1 MSRYNA
7 PIETIF
13 DPYRELGVS
22 KTDSAPKIRTVYKKL
37 IMNLHEDKKHT
48 DGYKKLRIT
57 DAERAKALQTYVKAY
72 NQIKTERAN
81 TAFPNYD
88 EDFEYS
94 IGEEYI
100 TPSMEFEQ
108 TNKYTSAPVYK
119 KDIAE
124 GLKNISVSKDNFTTD
139 GFNSAFEKHKSYLR
153 QNGYEDPNEK
163 GSAVFGDNA
172 AERTN
177 RTYQSYSASR
187 MDFNPL
193 SKDEMKQKIK
203 PHKLEL
209 QVRGDDNFN
218 WKGVG
223 YHEIGGPGP
232 VFGDMS
238 IITNSLTA
246 NDLDSVYGQD
256 LEYFEDTMLRNNKE
270 YAKLRQDYNNGAV
283 LTANDMASKLQ
294 EYSSVRSAQDS
305 FKPKKAA
312 APVNGFKSG
321 YLYEDMN
328 TDGMDEDIAKEVIRV
343 KQEITEKDQLR
354 NKILQSQ
361 EKFLDKRI
369 DFNIGRR

>member
-7 PIETIF
+7 PIETVF
-13 DPYRELGVS
+13 NPYRELGVN
-22 KTDSAPKIRTVYKKL
+22 KEDSAAKIRAVYKKL

-48 DGYKKLRIT
+48 EGYKKLRIS
-57 DAERAKALQTYVKAY
+57 DSERAKALQTYVKAY

-119 KDIAE
+119 KDVAE

-163 GSAVFGDNA
+163 GSVVFGDNT
-172 AERTN
+172 AERSS
-177 RTYQSYSASR
+177 RTFQSYSASR
-187 MDFNPL
+187 NDFTPL
-193 SKDEMKQKIK
+193 STDEMKQRVK
-203 PHKLEL
+203 PHKMEL
-209 QVRGDDNFN
+209 VRGDDNFN
-218 WKGVG
+218 LIGKGVG
-223 YHEIGGPGP
+223 YHEIGGP

-238 IITNSLTA
+238 IITNSLAA

-256 LEYFEDTMLRNNKE
+256 LEYFEDTMLRNNKDI
-270 YAKLRQDYNNGAV
+270 AKMRQDYNNGAV
-283 LTANDMASKLQ
+283 LTANDMASKLH
-294 EYSSVRSAQDS
+294 EYNSIRSAQDA

-312 APVNGFKSG
+312 GPLNGFKAG
-321 YLYEDMN
+321 FLYEDMN
-328 TDGMDEDIAKEVIRV
+328 TEGMDEDIAKDVIRV
-343 KQEITEKDQLR
+343 KQEIIDKDQLR